1 VHQHF
6 NASPDKPA
14 RALVIKTKPMYMF
27 MNMLFQQLVVP
38 RPAEPA
44 PGAEGYRVRETE
56 E

>member
-1 VHQHF
+1 
-6 NASPDKPA
+6 
-14 RALVIKTKPMYMF
+14 VIKTKPMYMF
-27 MNMLFQQLVVP
+27 MNMLFQQLVEP